1 MPGTE
6 ELMARLQQLENGYY
20 GDKEDARQKQFFD
33 TYGSRFSNNHGLGLA
48 ILNELDARG
57 VDTSAA
63 DEAVTSILDQLRTE
77 CNEII
82 DSIKGVQEAAI
93 QSAQKV
99 EAIGNV
105 VSQAVAANPDA
116 SLPPEGD
123 MTVPPVD
130 TPALD
135 DMDPEGEFN
144 PDIAATVPEEEP
156 PMEEPAPAEPPM
168 EEPPMEEP
176 PVEEPA
182 PDTTVS
188 DARMKNIRS
197 TFAARRAK
205 RASSDFK
212 PSSNLLSIA
221 SRGY

>member
-135 DMDPEGEFN
+135 GMDPEGEFN
-144 PDIAATVPEEEP
+144 PDTAATVPEEEP
-156 PMEEPAPAEPPM
+156 PM
-168 EEPPMEEP
+168 
-176 PVEEPA
+176 EEPA

-205 RASSDFK
+205 RASSGFK